1 MNKREFLQSVE
12 NGLSGLPREDIE
24 QRLSFYGEMIDDR
37 IEDGFSEEE
46 AVAGI
51 GTPAEI
57 VAQII
62 EETPLPRIIRERV
75 RPKRKLGALE
85 IILLVL
91 GSPVWIAIAASLF
104 AVVVLLYAVLWALT
118 IVLWAVFI
126 SLIAGGIGALALG
139 ILALCR
145 GEIPQGLALLG
156 CALVLCGLSI
166 FLFFAA
172 KGATKGA
179 AILVK
184 KLARGIKSLFVGKER
199 SA

>member
-104 AVVVLLYAVLWALT
+104 AVVFSLYAVLWALT
-118 IVLWAVFI
+118 LVLWAVFV
-126 SLIAGGIGALALG
+126 SLIAGGLGALALG
-139 ILALCR
+139 ILGLCR

-156 CALVLCGLSI
+156 CALALFGLSI

-179 AILVK
+179 AILAK
-184 KLARGIKSLFVGKER
+184 KIARGVKSLFVGKER